1 MRPLV
6 EWTAQALVLAVFAG
20 VIGHFSRQ
28 PAYQAFEPGSV
39 LLAISFS
46 HAGAPATRCRTLT
59 AEELAALP
67 PNMRKV
73 EDCPRERVPVYVE
86 VAADDRALLAHSAPP
101 SGLWKDGESHLYRK
115 FVLPAGTHRVAV
127 GMRDT
132 ARTDGFD
139 YQDEFTV
146 DLAPGSVRVLDFDRV
161 AGRFV
166 LH

>member
-1 MRPLV
+1 MRRLV
-6 EWTAQALVLAVFAG
+6 EWSVQVLVLAVFSG
-20 VIGHFSRQ
+20 IIGHFSRR
-28 PAYQAFEPGSV
+28 PAYRAFEPGSA

-46 HAGAPATRCRTLT
+46 HAGAPATECRILT

-86 VAADDRALLAHSAPP
+86 LAADDQELLAYAAPP
-101 SGLWKDGESHLYRK
+101 SGLWSDGESHLYRK
-115 FVLPAGTHRVAV
+115 FVVPAGTHRLAV
-127 GMRDT
+127 SMRDT

-139 YQDEFTV
+139 YRDEFTV
-146 DLAPGSVRVLDFDRV
+146 ELAPGSIKVLDFDRV

>member
-1 MRPLV
+1 MLRMI
-6 EWTAQALVLAVFAG
+6 EWTAQALVLALFAG
-20 VIGHFSRQ
+20 IIGHYSRQ
-28 PAYQAFEPGSV
+28 PAYRAFDPGSA

-46 HAGAPATRCRTLT
+46 HAGAPATKCRTRT

-67 PNMRKV
+67 PNMRKL
-73 EDCPRERVPVYVE
+73 EECPRERVPVYVE
-86 VAADDRALLAHSAPP
+86 VEADDQPLLAYSAPP
-101 SGLWKDGESHLYRK
+101 SGLWNDGESHLYRK
-115 FVLPAGTHRVAV
+115 FMLPAGTHRVAV

-146 DLAPGSVRVLDFDRV
+146 DLAPGSVRVVDFDRA